1 MDDKQTNINENENKQ
16 KPQFLTLHL
25 SHKGQQKT
33 IAVGIRHTVA
43 ACLAATLILSGSVY
57 TFGAYHKTKTAL
69 QASEEQLQETERAN
83 RKLEQKTEVLQSEN
97 TEYAENIEEIQNK
110 TTELEQKMNEL
121 ESMKQDLYEQI
132 QHLNTNDVNSSDLC
146 VAMANTLESPA
157 LAAPTFTTIVNTSY
171 HKLSSLSNQLE
182 KMDVMLE
189 ETGYSFNNVATDVTE
204 TLAVYNNIPMGY
216 PVESSIITTEF
227 NPSGNPAISD
237 GRKHKGIDIS
247 TRSQIIPVV
256 ATAGGT
262 VVTSTFHSGFGNYV
276 VIDHGN
282 GFTTLYAHNSSLL
295 VNVGDEVKKGDVIA
309 MTGSTGYSTGVHCHY
324 EIQLNGVYQNPRDY
338 L

>member
-1 MDDKQTNINENENKQ
+1 MSDNQKNLNEQ
-16 KPQFLTLHL
+16 KPHFLTLHMT
-25 SHKGQQKT
+25 HKGQQKT
-33 IAVGIRHTVA
+33 LTVGIRHAAA
-43 ACLAATLILSGSVY
+43 ACIAASLVLSGSVY

-69 QASEEQLQETERAN
+69 QASEEQLQASERAN

-97 TEYAENIEEIQNK
+97 TDYAESIEEIQTK

-132 QHLNTNDVNSSDLC
+132 QHLNASEVSSSELC
-146 VAMANTLESPA
+146 MAMANTLESPA
-157 LAAPTFTTIVNTSY
+157 LATPTFTKIVNTSY
-171 HKLSSLSNQLE
+171 HKLSSLSSQLD
-182 KMDVMLE
+182 KMDVMLD
-189 ETGYSFNNVATDVTE
+189 ETGYSFRNVATDVTE
-204 TLAVYNNIPMGY
+204 TLAEHNNIPMGY
-216 PVESSIITTEF
+216 PVESTIITTEF
-227 NPSGNPAISD
+227 NPNGSPSISD

-262 VVTSTFHSGFGNYV
+262 VVTATYHNGFGNYI

-295 VNVGDEVKKGDVIA
+295 VNAGDTVQKGDTIA